1 MLLDH
6 LNIEGRFMTG
16 LVSKVIKRSIKKS
29 TGLDTD
35 IQLSSF
41 KFSSDDASGIVT
53 VELNIKGSMTQE
65 DFKKLLDRNLEV

>member
-35 IQLSSF
+35 IQLGSF
-41 KFSSDDASGIVT
+41 KFSSDDTSGIVT